1 MTKKKKKN
9 TKEKILSF
17 IVLYIFDL
25 QDLNVNVKLLQTVAV
40 RTIKTA
46 KELLIYATLRPTKT
60 LKFGS
65 YLRVTG
71 FENMFSTLCL

>member
-1 MTKKKKKN
+1 MTKKN

-65 YLRVTG
+65 YALPVLRICSVP
-71 FENMFSTLCL
+71 TLCL